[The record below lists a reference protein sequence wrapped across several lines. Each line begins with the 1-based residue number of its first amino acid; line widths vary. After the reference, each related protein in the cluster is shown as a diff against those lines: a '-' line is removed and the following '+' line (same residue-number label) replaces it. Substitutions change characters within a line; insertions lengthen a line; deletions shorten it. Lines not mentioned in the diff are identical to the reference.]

1 MFSFR
6 HLTTINTLRSWIVL
20 EKGNKAVRDLSY
32 EKQLQKS
39 YKTFEEKSLMRPMRE
54 VAQSY
59 EKQLRELR
67 LFSLEK
73 W

>member
-39 YKTFEEKSLMRPMRE
+39 YKTLEEKK
-54 VAQSY
+54 SY
-59 EKQLRELR
+59 ETYERSGTIL
-67 LFSLEK
+67 
-73 W
+73 

>member
-1 MFSFR
+1 MFSFQ
-6 HLTTINTLRSWIVL
+6 HLTTINTLRSWSVL

-39 YKTFEEKSLMRPMRE
+39 YKTFEEKSLMRLMRE

>member
-1 MFSFR
+1 MR
-6 HLTTINTLRSWIVL
+6 N
-20 EKGNKAVRDLSY
+20 
-32 EKQLQKS
+32 S
-39 YKTFEEKSLMRPMRE
+39 YKSHIRLLRKKSLMRPMRE